1 MHHSAST
8 NKVTAKD
15 GRDQRSAPYLRLVKP
30 ERKLP
35 RVLSARDP
43 DLIRKIY
50 PYLTKISDHY
60 FRAEVSGMENMTHEA
75 ALVVSTHNGSINF
88 PDLYCTMAAFWR
100 RFGIETP
107 AYGLMH
113 KLAFKIPVLGNL
125 LTKMG
130 ALPAS
135 RKNAE
140 MVLDEGFPLL
150 VCPGGDE
157 DALKPYADRHRINFG
172 KRRGFIR
179 LAIRKQVPIVPVIS
193 VGAHETI
200 FILNNGCKT
209 ARLFRIDKLLR
220 VKSVPIA
227 MSFPFGI
234 TIAGLMSIPLPS
246 KIQIQVLPPI
256 HLNVDAEKEND
267 EEVVEKC
274 FRTVCSTMQDA
285 LDLLAEKR
293 RWPLLG

>member
-1 MHHSAST
+1 M
-8 NKVTAKD
+8 
-15 GRDQRSAPYLRLVKP
+15 
-30 ERKLP
+30 
-35 RVLSARDP
+35 
-43 DLIRKIY
+43 I
-50 PYLTKISDHY
+50 
-60 FRAEVSGMENMTHEA
+60 HEA

-157 DALKPYADRHRINFG
+157 DALKPYADRHRITFG

-200 FILNNGCKT
+200 FILNNGSKT
-209 ARLFRIDKLLR
+209 ARFLRVDKLLR
-220 VKSVPIA
+220 VKSVPFA
-227 MSFPFGI
+227 LSFPFGF

-246 KIQIQVLPPI
+246 KIHIQVLPPI
-256 HLNVDAEKEND
+256 HFDVPAEKEHDAD
-267 EEVVEKC
+267 EVEKC
-274 FRTVCSTMQDA
+274 FEKVRSTMQDA